1 MRELLWIDELWEDV
15 VSDFSAIHRVDD
27 PLSLPSPRFFSLA
40 QRLPAY
46 PGAVQAA
53 MRVQVMEAQ
62 RELQPAQTGAPM
74 NDDVAAVAALS
85 QRGGGEFPGIEY
97 VGG

>member
-53 MRVQVMEAQ
+53 MRVRIMDTQ
-62 RELQPAQTGAPM
+62 RQLQPEAAGAPM
-74 NDDVAAVAALS
+74 TEDVAAVAALS